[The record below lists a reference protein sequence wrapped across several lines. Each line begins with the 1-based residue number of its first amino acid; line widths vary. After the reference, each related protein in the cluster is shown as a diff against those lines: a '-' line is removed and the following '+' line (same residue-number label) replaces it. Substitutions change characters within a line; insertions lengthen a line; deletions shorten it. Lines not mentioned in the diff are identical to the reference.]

1 VLISELFGAR
11 SGLGYLMLQSEAVG
25 DVTSVLATCLT
36 IVMLFALGEGTL
48 INPIGRSVRRDLAA
62 KER

>member
-1 VLISELFGAR
+1 
-11 SGLGYLMLQSEAVG
+11 MLQSEAVG